1 MDMFFS
7 ITARKSMEARREGTR
22 CEAGETLECN
32 PTLTEASYS
41 ILVSAGT
48 DRIL

>member
-7 ITARKSMEARREGTR
+7 TTAWKSMEARREGTR
-22 CEAGETLECN
+22 SEAGETLGCN
-32 PTLTEASYS
+32 PALTEASDS
-41 ILVSAGT
+41 ILIKAGT

>member
-7 ITARKSMEARREGTR
+7 TTAWKSMEARREGSR
-22 CEAGETLECN
+22 SEAGETLDCN
-32 PTLTEASYS
+32 PALTEASDS
-41 ILVSAGT
+41 ILINAGT